1 MTQPVS
7 AMPNRERSRSRT
19 TSDESL
25 DSFEQPT
32 AFEVGETTLDLDDI
46 SDEELED
53 LYFEDDTEES
63 SLLTLPTVTGLT
75 LILAGIIYLLSEL
88 GVWTGLAFSGFGVL
102 PWLVGV
108 GVILLGFGLLTWQP
122 SRSTDEDES
131 TTKKKA
137 VEADTG
143 KTKVVEEPKKSDKK
157 RLTRSRTNKKLMG
170 VCGGIAE
177 YLNLDP
183 TLVRIAFVVGIIG
196 SGASFVLAYL
206 GLAFVMPK
214 EPPLSPKE
222 RLSIIRD
229 EVDDR

>member
-1 MTQPVS
+1 M
-7 AMPNRERSRSRT
+7 AHRERSRSR
-19 TSDESL
+19 SSPDEST
-25 DSFEQPT
+25 DSYEQPT

-46 SDEELED
+46 SDEELEA
-53 LYFEDDTEES
+53 LYFDDDGEES
-63 SLLTLPTVTGLT
+63 SLVTLPTITGFT

-108 GVILLGFGLLTWQP
+108 GVILLGFGLLTWRP
-122 SRSTDEDES
+122 SRSSEDEGATS
-131 TTKKKA
+131 KKKA
-137 VEADTG
+137 VEAETG
-143 KTKVVEEPKKSDKK
+143 QTKVVEEPKKSSSKK
-157 RLTRSRTNKKLMG
+157 LARSRTDKKLLG

-206 GLAFVMPK
+206 ALAFIMPK
-214 EPPLSPKE
+214 EPPLTPEE
-222 RLSIIRD
+222 RLSIIRND
-229 EVDDR
+229 EDA